1 MFNWALYGVL
11 SVQTCESPYCI
22 VMSGFLTTWAKTC
35 IATIF
40 RTIGGL
46 SSSLVSITNDFSKRK
61 GYLLTTHLTSILR
74 LCSRDCPD
82 CPHRMRCLL
91 LVHGR
96 VWRLGT
102 TQTLQILS
110 HRHPDNRRADLT
122 HCPSIFLLPYLDLE
136 QPHVVALSDHRHRT
150 YHTLP
155 FSFI

>member
-1 MFNWALYGVL
+1 
-11 SVQTCESPYCI
+11 
-22 VMSGFLTTWAKTC
+22 
-35 IATIF
+35 
-40 RTIGGL
+40 
-46 SSSLVSITNDFSKRK
+46 
-61 GYLLTTHLTSILR
+61 
-74 LCSRDCPD
+74 
-82 CPHRMRCLL
+82 MRCLL

-110 HRHPDNRRADLT
+110 HRHPDDRRADLT

-155 FSFI
+155 FRFILTLHYYSFRCHKRLEQRGVASKFVPPNHR